1 MNLQFPGE
9 DDFSRFKKDISE
21 KLRLLNVRTIIKPE
35 FKPSA
40 VMMLIMNRDG
50 NAHVLLTRRT
60 TTVTTHKGEVSFPGG
75 SFEEGDGSLL
85 DTALRETDEEVGISP
100 GHVEVLGEF
109 DHFISIF
116 GFHVSTFVGVI
127 THPYEYILNTDEIE
141 SIVEVP
147 LQIFKDEKY
156 DKCQPMEFQGN
167 TYNVYHYMYEGY
179 EIWGLT
185 ARILTDFARKILQQ

>member
-1 MNLQFPGE
+1 MNLQFSSDG
-9 DDFSRFKKDISE
+9 DFSKFKQEISE
-21 KLRLLNVRTIIKPE
+21 KLGQLGVRTIVKPE
-35 FKPSA
+35 FRPSA
-40 VMMLIMNRDG
+40 VMMLILNREG
-50 NAHVLLTRRT
+50 SAHILLTRRT
-60 TTVTTHKGEVSFPGG
+60 TTVATHKGEVSFPGG
-75 SFEEGDGSLL
+75 SFEEGDTTLL
-85 DTALRETDEEVGISP
+85 ETALRETYEEVGILP
-100 GHVEVLGEF
+100 GHIEVLGEF

-127 THPYEYILNTDEIE
+127 THPYEYLLNPGEIE

-147 LQIFKDEKY
+147 LQIFRDEKY
-156 DKCQPMEFQGN
+156 DKCQLMEYQGN